1 MFRWFESRLNP
12 YPAEEPGVPPSGF
25 IAFCWHYT
33 KPAWRWLAFMSCV
46 TAMIAAG
53 EVYLFGFL
61 GNVVDWLA
69 TSDRE
74 GFLDREGSRL
84 LWMGIVLLV
93 VLPGITLLHSMLIH
107 QTLLGNYPMIARW
120 KMHRYLLKQSM
131 DFFSNEF
138 AGRVVTKVMQT
149 SLAVRESVMK
159 LLDVFMYVGVFFIA
173 MTILMAAADW
183 RLMLPLL
190 LWVSVYVSLIRFF
203 VPRLKKVSREQA
215 DARSD
220 MTGRVVDSYTNITT
234 VKLFS
239 HAGREATYARE
250 SMDSFLITVH
260 HQMRLVTRFQFCVYF
275 INAFVV
281 FAVSG
286 MAIWLWLNTVVS
298 VGAIAIAIAL
308 CLRINGMSQW
318 VMWEVSGL
326 FENIGVVHDGMSM
339 MTKPH
344 DVNDIPDSEQLVIQ
358 QGRIVF
364 EDIDFHYGKKSSSVI
379 EKLSLTIRPGEKI
392 GVVGRSGAGKTT
404 LMNLLLRFYDLES
417 GRIFIDGQDISEVTQ
432 DSLRSTIG
440 VVTQD
445 TSLLHRS
452 IRENIAYSA
461 PEASDA
467 EVIEAAK
474 NANAWEFIQEL
485 EDSNGRRGLGAHV
498 GERGVKLSGGQR
510 QRIAIARVFLKNAP
524 ILVLD
529 EATSALDSGVEA
541 AIQENLFQ
549 LMEGKTVI
557 AIAHRLS
564 TIAQLDRLIVLD
576 QGKITEFGTHAELV
590 QKSTIYADL
599 WSRQSGGF
607 LAPDEYEG
615 RVEAA

>member
-461 PEASDA
+461 PKASDA

-590 QKSTIYADL
+590 QKSAIYADL

>member
-12 YPAEEPGVPPSGF
+12 YPAEEPGAPPSGF

-260 HQMRLVTRFQFCVYF
+260 HQMRLVTRFQFSVYF